1 MSDPRPGRRFDEPTA
16 TTDDPT
22 GDATPLRGAH
32 AYLPEQP
39 SIPAPE
45 EEMPSPALDAAL
57 APPRKRRW
65 GLLVLFTASL
75 GLGTLEAGQTLY
87 HATLGGDWLAGAWS
101 ALGLLAIGLGGK
113 ALLGELW
120 RLRKLR
126 RHARLRERLD
136 DTWPASGEGA
146 QENAEPLALA
156 EALRTQ
162 MGLAQGHPHWQS
174 FIAAH
179 EAHHSAAETRELLA
193 WHLLRPRDQA
203 ARRLITRMSGET
215 AVMVAV
221 SPLTLVDMA
230 LMAWRNIAMLDRI
243 AALYGLQLGYASRLR
258 LFREVLRNMA
268 FAGASE
274 MVTDAGMDLLSM
286 NLAAKL
292 STRAGQGLGAGLL
305 TARLGLRA
313 IATTRPIAFT
323 ADERPR
329 LADLRREVWQQLR
342 RLDDSAQSGR
352 EPPAR

>member
-1 MSDPRPGRRFDEPTA
+1 MSDPRPGQRFTL
-16 TTDDPT
+16 DDPPGDID
-22 GDATPLRGAH
+22 GDALSDGTLKGARS
-32 AYLPEQP
+32 YLPDQASEP
-39 SIPAPE
+39 MAEPE
-45 EEMPSPALDAAL
+45 EASSPALDAAI

-65 GLLVLFTASL
+65 GLLAVLGGAL
-75 GLGTLEAGQTLY
+75 GLGTVEAVRTLY
-87 HATLGGDWLAGAWS
+87 VSTLGGDWLAGAWS
-101 ALGLLAIGLGGK
+101 AVGLLAIGLGGK

-126 RHARLRERLD
+126 RHARLRQRLD
-136 DTWPASGEGA
+136 DEWVDGDNGSTADDPM
-146 QENAEPLALA
+146 ALA
-156 EALRTQ
+156 DELRSQ
-162 MGLAQGHPHWQS
+162 MRLSKDHPHWQA
-174 FIAAH
+174 FLRAH
-179 EAHHSAAETRELLA
+179 QSHHSAQETRELLA
-193 WHLLRPRDQA
+193 HHVLRPRDQA
-203 ARRLITRMSGET
+203 ARRLVTRMSGET

-221 SPLTLVDMA
+221 SPLTLVDMS

-274 MVTDAGMDLLSM
+274 MIGDAGMDLLSM

-313 IATTRPIAFT
+313 MRTIRPVAFER
-323 ADERPR
+323 DEQPR

-342 RLDDSAQSGR
+342 RLDDASKTN
-352 EPPAR
+352 